1 MHIKQLLTKKKS
13 EMNTGSTFKKHLPL
27 FRAECPVKIE
37 SCVLSFILPAD
48 EVTLALFAVF
58 IICYHTMLSRKK
70 VYINT
75 RKSDDSVIVV
85 IMACKLLMCG
95 NE

>member
-1 MHIKQLLTKKKS
+1 
-13 EMNTGSTFKKHLPL
+13 MNTGSTFKKHLPL